1 MVKDKA
7 IIINKIKKYIKA
19 LEKNITIH
27 KVILYGSW
35 ASGKPDEFS
44 DIDLAIFSPDFGK
57 HKLKELQLLSKL
69 SWEIDESIEA
79 IPYSSDT
86 LFTQNPKNFVYKI
99 IKTGKTIYNRSEKH
113 PDFHT

>member
-19 LEKNITIH
+19 LEKNITVY

-35 ASGKPDEFS
+35 ANGKPDEFS

-79 IPYSSDT
+79 IPYSSDK
-86 LFTQNPKNFVYKI
+86 LFTQNPLNFVYEI
-99 IKTGKTIYNRSEKH
+99 IKTGKTIYDRTVKR
-113 PDFHT
+113 

>member
-7 IIINKIKKYIKA
+7 IIINKIKRYIKA
-19 LEKNITIH
+19 LEKNITIY

-35 ASGKPDEFS
+35 ANGKPDEFS

-79 IPYSSDT
+79 IPYSSDK
-86 LFTQNPKNFVYKI
+86 LFTQNPLIFVHEI
-99 IKTGKTIYNRSEKH
+99 IKTGEIIYDRTIKR
-113 PDFHT
+113 

>member
-1 MVKDKA
+1 MELK
-7 IIINKIKKYIKA
+7 KILNEFKQELYKLYGKR
-19 LEKNITIH
+19 LK

-35 ASGKPDEFS
+35 ANGKPDEFS

-79 IPYSSDT
+79 IPYSSNT
-86 LFTQNPKNFVYKI
+86 LLTQNPKNFVHKI
-99 IKTGKTIYNRSEKH
+99 MKTGETIYDRSIKH
-113 PDFHT
+113 

>member
-1 MVKDKA
+1 MAKDKA
-7 IIINKIKKYIKA
+7 VIINKIKKYIKA
-19 LEKNITIH
+19 LEKNITIY

-35 ASGKPDEFS
+35 ANGKPDEFS

-79 IPYSSDT
+79 IPYSSNT
-86 LFTQNPKNFVYKI
+86 LLTHTQNPKYFVHKI
-99 IKTGKTIYNRSEKH
+99 IKTGETIYDRTLKH
-113 PDFHT
+113 